1 MDESTLYIKVINDEL
16 IVVSSYVDGLLVTR
30 SNAEL
35 VKQFK
40 AQMMQAFEM
49 TDLGEMAFFLGL
61 EIQQSQQGNFIG
73 QLKYTKE
80 ALKKFNTE
88 DCKSLCTLLAQ
99 NEKFKKDDSAA
110 KVDEGSYRSIIGC
123 LMYLSAT
130 RPDIM
135 FFISLLSRYMHCAS
149 ELHNEAAKRVLGYIT
164 GTLDLRIKFEKE
176 DQLVLHGFANS
187 D

>member
-1 MDESTLYIKVINDEL
+1 
-16 IVVSSYVDGLLVTR
+16 
-30 SNAEL
+30 
-35 VKQFK
+35 
-40 AQMMQAFEM
+40 MMQAFEM

-110 KVDEGSYRSIIGC
+110 KVDEGSYGSIIGC
-123 LMYLSAT
+123 LRYLSAT

-135 FFISLLSRYMHCAS
+135 CLVSLLFRYMHCVS
-149 ELHNEAAKRVLGYIT
+149 ELHYKAAKRVLRYVK
-164 GTLDLRIKFEKE
+164 GTLDLGIKFEKK
-176 DQLVLHGFANS
+176 DKLVLDGFAYI

>member
-80 ALKKFNTE
+80 STEEIQTRRIVCHYVPFWLKMRNLKKMIV
-88 DCKSLCTLLAQ
+88 LQ
-99 NEKFKKDDSAA
+99 
-110 KVDEGSYRSIIGC
+110 
-123 LMYLSAT
+123 
-130 RPDIM
+130 
-135 FFISLLSRYMHCAS
+135 RYMHCAS